1 MIGYLLDWCG
11 LLVRWLHV
19 IAGIAWIG
27 SSFYFVWLDNH
38 LEPQG
43 SSEPVDPNVAG
54 ELWAVHG
61 GGFYRSRKYR
71 VAPAVLPPTL
81 HWFYWEAYTTWLSGF
96 GLLCLLYFLRAE
108 AYLIDPSVL
117 ALTKP
122 TAIAIVFGLL
132 VASWLVYDGL
142 CRSRLGRNE
151 RALALAVAVV
161 TGLEA
166 WGVCHLFGGRGA
178 FMVFG
183 AALGTIMVANVLFVI
198 IPGQRELVLAK
209 REGRDPDAGPGL
221 RGKQRSVH
229 NTYFTL
235 PVLFVMISNHYAMTY
250 DAHYNWLVLIAM
262 SFAGACIRGWFVA
275 RHKPAGRR
283 GVVSALPAA
292 LGVLT
297 LAGVVVAL
305 APDRASESAQVA
317 ASAAGL
323 VPSEG
328 NGTIAESEQSRGGV
342 SPQGIAPRQ
351 EGDVPE
357 GGGSSQASSSQGA
370 NPTAQESDSAQG
382 SASSR
387 GAAMAGGSPVVGA
400 PAVDVAQVQAI
411 VDQRCVPCHSRNPKL
426 LGLTAAPN
434 GIVLETLDQLR
445 AHLPEIQKQVSLR
458 AMPLA
463 NLTGMTDEERA
474 KLLMWIGHGAAG
486 RAP

>member
-1 MIGYLLDWCG
+1 MSDYLLDWCG

-27 SSFYFVWLDNH
+27 ASFYFVWLDNH
-38 LEPQG
+38 LEPPLAG
-43 SSEPVDPNVAG
+43 AEPVDPNVAG

-108 AYLIDPSVL
+108 AYLIDPSVA

-122 TAIAIVFGLL
+122 EAISIALGVL

-142 CRSRLGRNE
+142 CRSPLGRNT
-151 RALALAVAVV
+151 RALAIAVAAVV
-161 TGLEA
+161 AFEA
-166 WGVCHLFGGRGA
+166 WGVCHLFSGRGA

-183 AALGTIMVANVLFVI
+183 AALGTIMVANVLFII
-198 IPGQRELVLAK
+198 IPGQRELVKAK
-209 REGRDPDAGPGL
+209 KEGRVPDPGPGL

-250 DAHYNWLVLIAM
+250 GARYNWLVLIAM

-275 RHKPAGRR
+275 RHKPEGRR
-283 GVVSALPAA
+283 GLASALPAA

-297 LAGVVVAL
+297 LFGVVIAL
-305 APDRASESAQVA
+305 APGETLLQQSGESPVA
-317 ASAAGL
+317 ADA
-323 VPSEG
+323 
-328 NGTIAESEQSRGGV
+328 TQIH
-342 SPQGIAPRQ
+342 
-351 EGDVPE
+351 
-357 GGGSSQASSSQGA
+357 
-370 NPTAQESDSAQG
+370 
-382 SASSR
+382 
-387 GAAMAGGSPVVGA
+387 
-400 PAVDVAQVQAI
+400 AI
-411 VDQRCVPCHSRNPKL
+411 VEQRCVPCHSTHPATQFGFNAP
-426 LGLTAAPN
+426 PN

-445 AHLPEIQKQVSLR
+445 AHLPEVQKQVSLR
-458 AMPLA
+458 TMPLG
-463 NLTGMTDEERA
+463 NLTGMTDAERET
-474 KLLMWIGHGAAG
+474 LLMWIGHGAMG
-486 RAP
+486 HLQ